1 MAEVVQSG
9 LAATRSEA
17 AWLPTQQRW
26 TLCHAILMLISL
38 GASLAVGKAA
48 PTALTCL
55 GSLATW
61 VWLQRARFA
70 GVREF
75 GAANSVTSL
84 RVLLLACL
92 AGAIDLTEPRWAALC
107 SVSIFTLDGI
117 DGWLARRAN
126 RASPFGAHYDMET
139 DGCFVLIL
147 SIGLFEL
154 GRGAAWVLLAGA
166 LRYLYVIALQLAR
179 RTRAEAPRTSFG
191 RYVFALVV
199 VAFTVSLLT
208 GPQTSELLAAAATLL
223 LSYAFARGFYG
234 SMRAPRDAQ
243 RTTLK

>member
-1 MAEVVQSG
+1 MAEMVQSG
-9 LAATRSEA
+9 VAATQPEA
-17 AWLPTQQRW
+17 PWLAIQQRW
-26 TLCHAILMLISL
+26 TLCHAVLMLISL
-38 GASLAVGKAA
+38 GGSLAVGSAA
-48 PTALTCL
+48 PTALVCL

-61 VWLQRARFA
+61 VWLQRGTFA

-117 DGWLARRAN
+117 DGWLARRTN
-126 RASPFGAHYDMET
+126 RASSFGAHYDMET

-154 GRGAAWVLLAGA
+154 GRAGAWVLLAGA

-179 RTRAEAPRTSFG
+179 RTRAEAPRTRFG
-191 RYVFALVV
+191 RYVFGLVV
-199 VAFTVSLLT
+199 VGFTVGLLT
-208 GPQTSELLAAAATLL
+208 GPRTSEVLAAAATLL
-223 LSYAFARGFYG
+223 LSYAFARGFYW
-234 SMRAPRDAQ
+234 SLRAPRDAQ